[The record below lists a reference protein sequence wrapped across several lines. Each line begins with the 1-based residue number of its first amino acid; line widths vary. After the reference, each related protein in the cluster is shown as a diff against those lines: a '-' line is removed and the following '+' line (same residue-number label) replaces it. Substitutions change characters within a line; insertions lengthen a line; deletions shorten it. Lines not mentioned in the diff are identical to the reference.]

1 MYHIR
6 RTIFSFYIE
15 GEQIYMS
22 EMFDVVESVQ
32 GATARFDILRYKPLQ
47 IASLYNA
54 QKAGARLHQVRVTLE
69 NGSVITEAG
78 ALSFAKGNITP
89 DNSIGGGKGA
99 AGLFKNIASS
109 MLTQESTF
117 KPSYTGTG
125 DVFLEPSFDHFL
137 LYQLNNEEIIVDKGM
152 FVACESSV
160 TVGVAAQKSISAALK
175 GGEGLFQ
182 TSLKGYGLVVL
193 LSPVPAHEI
202 MKLQLNN
209 ERLQVDGNFA
219 ILRSG
224 NISFTVERSAK
235 SIVGSMTSGEGYLQT
250 FTGTGSVWVAPT
262 YPIYHPPV
270 TPSKI

>member
-1 MYHIR
+1 
-6 RTIFSFYIE
+6 
-15 GEQIYMS
+15 MS

-32 GATARFDILRYKPLQ
+32 GAAARFDILRYKPLQ
-47 IASLYNA
+47 IANLYNA
-54 QKAGARLHQVRVTLE
+54 QKAGARLHQVRVTLQ

-78 ALSFAKGNITP
+78 ALSFAKGHITA
-89 DNSIGGGKGA
+89 DNSVGGGKGA
-99 AGLFKNIASS
+99 AGLLKNLASS

-117 KPSYTGTG
+117 KPSYTGSG
-125 DVFLEPSFDHFL
+125 EVFLEPSFDHFL

-152 FVACESSV
+152 FVACENSV

-219 ILRSG
+219 ILRNG

-262 YPIYHPPV
+262 YSIYHPPV
-270 TPSKI
+270 VPTKP